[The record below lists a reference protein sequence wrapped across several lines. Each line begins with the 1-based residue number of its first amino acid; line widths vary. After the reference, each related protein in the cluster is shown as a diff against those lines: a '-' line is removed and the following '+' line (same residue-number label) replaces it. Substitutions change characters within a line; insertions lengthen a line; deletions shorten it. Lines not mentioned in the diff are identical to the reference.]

1 MPDSVGKRKR
11 RDVTARKHAAREE
24 RRVARAGRKKD
35 REAGLIEPGPPIGPA
50 EQSEFL
56 PDRSSPKDGSYL
68 FQYHVRITNLGS
80 EITQLIS
87 REWIITNAD
96 GEVERVRGLGVVGEQ
111 PVLPPGGSFEY
122 TSFSE
127 LKTAVGSMQGS
138 YQMVT
143 NGDERFDAVIAPFTL
158 AVPNALN

>member
-56 PDRSSPKDGSYL
+56 VVEPEADAGGTESSEDKPSPKPEARPKSEGGNGAREQTEESAGESGGPGASAGSSS
-68 FQYHVRITNLGS
+68 RS
-80 EITQLIS
+80 ERT
-87 REWIITNAD
+87 
-96 GEVERVRGLGVVGEQ
+96 
-111 PVLPPGGSFEY
+111 
-122 TSFSE
+122 
-127 LKTAVGSMQGS
+127 
-138 YQMVT
+138 
-143 NGDERFDAVIAPFTL
+143 
-158 AVPNALN
+158 

>member
-56 PDRSSPKDGSYL
+56 VVEPEADAADAQSSDAAKPSPKPEARPETDDGNGARERAGEGAGES
-68 FQYHVRITNLGS
+68 VKESVKESGGPDASAGS
-80 EITQLIS
+80 SS
-87 REWIITNAD
+87 RS
-96 GEVERVRGLGVVGEQ
+96 ER
-111 PVLPPGGSFEY
+111 
-122 TSFSE
+122 T
-127 LKTAVGSMQGS
+127 
-138 YQMVT
+138 
-143 NGDERFDAVIAPFTL
+143 
-158 AVPNALN
+158 

>member
-56 PDRSSPKDGSYL
+56 VVEP
-68 FQYHVRITNLGS
+68 
-80 EITQLIS
+80 E
-87 REWIITNAD
+87 AD
-96 GEVERVRGLGVVGEQ
+96 GADAQSSEAAKPGSKPEARPETDEGNGARERAGESAERSAKKSSGES
-111 PVLPPGGSFEY
+111 GGPDASAG
-122 TSFSE
+122 SSSRSE
-127 LKTAVGSMQGS
+127 RT
-138 YQMVT
+138 
-143 NGDERFDAVIAPFTL
+143 
-158 AVPNALN
+158 